1 MKKMMFIGIGVIV
14 VIIILIFTGR
24 KSVHHEITIEAPSQ
38 KVWET
43 LINMSEYPN
52 WNPVMKLID
61 GEVKEGCKVKYQF
74 IQDADNIS
82 EIPASVIQIVP
93 KELLNQKGG
102 LPLILTFNHKYILES
117 SGNSTRV
124 TIHEDYRGIGVNFW
138 NPKPLEEAYARL
150 NFALKKRLEEN

>member
-138 NPKPLEEAYARL
+138 NPKPVEEAYARL
-150 NFALKKRLEEN
+150 NFALKKRLEES

>member
-1 MKKMMFIGIGVIV
+1 MFIGIGVIV

-61 GEVKEGCKVKYQF
+61 GEIKEGCKVKYQF

-138 NPKPLEEAYARL
+138 NPKPVEEAYARL

>member
-1 MKKMMFIGIGVIV
+1 MFIGIGVIV

-138 NPKPLEEAYARL
+138 NPKPVEEAYARL

>member
-1 MKKMMFIGIGVIV
+1 
-14 VIIILIFTGR
+14 
-24 KSVHHEITIEAPSQ
+24 
-38 KVWET
+38 
-43 LINMSEYPN
+43 MSEYPN

-138 NPKPLEEAYARL
+138 NPKPVEEAYARL

>member
-1 MKKMMFIGIGVIV
+1 MFIGIGVIV

>member
-1 MKKMMFIGIGVIV
+1 MFIGIGVIV

-61 GEVKEGCKVKYQF
+61 GAQ
-74 IQDADNIS
+74 
-82 EIPASVIQIVP
+82 
-93 KELLNQKGG
+93 
-102 LPLILTFNHKYILES
+102 
-117 SGNSTRV
+117 
-124 TIHEDYRGIGVNFW
+124 TIKKFM
-138 NPKPLEEAYARL
+138 K
-150 NFALKKRLEEN
+150 LKFSLRNRD

>member
-14 VIIILIFTGR
+14 VIIILIFTGK

-138 NPKPLEEAYARL
+138 NPKPVEEAYARL

>member
-1 MKKMMFIGIGVIV
+1 MFIGIGVIV

-138 NPKPLEEAYARL
+138 NPKPVEEAYARL
-150 NFALKKRLEEN
+150 NFALKKRLEES

>member
-61 GEVKEGCKVKYQF
+61 GEIKEGCKVKYQF

-138 NPKPLEEAYARL
+138 NPKPVEEAYARL

>member
-61 GEVKEGCKVKYQF
+61 GEIKEGCKVKYQF

>member
-1 MKKMMFIGIGVIV
+1 MMFIGIGVIV

-138 NPKPLEEAYARL
+138 NPKPVEEAYARL

>member
-1 MKKMMFIGIGVIV
+1 MFIGIGVIV

-82 EIPASVIQIVP
+82 EIPASVI
-93 KELLNQKGG
+93 
-102 LPLILTFNHKYILES
+102 
-117 SGNSTRV
+117 
-124 TIHEDYRGIGVNFW
+124 
-138 NPKPLEEAYARL
+138 
-150 NFALKKRLEEN
+150 

>member
-1 MKKMMFIGIGVIV
+1 MFIGIGVIV

-61 GEVKEGCKVKYQF
+61 GEIKEGCKVKYQF

>member
-138 NPKPLEEAYARL
+138 NPKPVEEAYARL